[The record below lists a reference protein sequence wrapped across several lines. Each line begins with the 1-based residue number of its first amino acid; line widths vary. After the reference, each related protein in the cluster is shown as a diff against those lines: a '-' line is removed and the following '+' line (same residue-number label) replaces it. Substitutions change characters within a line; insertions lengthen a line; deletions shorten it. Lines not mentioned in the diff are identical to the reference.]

1 MYQISQFSKISGLTV
16 KALRYYDEQ
25 GMLRPSY
32 RDDDT
37 LYRYYDETNLKK
49 AQLIRLLRSL
59 DFSISEIKEVLE
71 MVNNE
76 ADLTYILQEKI
87 ANINKNILKEKELI
101 QKINGLSIPCVTKT
115 ESQTYQITLEE
126 IPAALVASI
135 RFTGKYSEIGEH
147 IPLLYKAVQEHVNG
161 AVINCYYDEECM
173 EQADMELCLPTKKQ
187 VPANTVNCRYLPA
200 IKAVCT
206 THHGSHEML
215 HSAYKALFNYV
226 NEHGIAVITP
236 FREIYVKGPG
246 MIFKGNPKNYVTKI
260 LFPYK
265 IL

>member
-25 GMLRPSY
+25 GMLKPSY
-32 RDDDT
+32 RDKNT
-37 LYRYYDETNLKK
+37 LYRYYNENDLKK

-59 DFSISEIKEVLE
+59 DFSILEIKEVLE

-76 ADLTYILQEKI
+76 TDLTYILQEKI
-87 ANINKNILKEKELI
+87 ANIKENILREKELI
-101 QKINGLSIPCVTKT
+101 KKINGYLSPDVKKT

-126 IPAALVASI
+126 IPTTLVASI
-135 RFTGKYSEIGEH
+135 RFIGEYSEIGEH
-147 IPLLYKAVQEHVNG
+147 IPFLYKAVQENVNG
-161 AVINCYYDEECM
+161 AVINCYYNEECM
-173 EQADMELCLPTKKQ
+173 EQADMELCLPTKKK
-187 VPANTVNCRYLPA
+187 VTTNTVNCKYLPA

-206 THHGSHEML
+206 THYGSHEML
-215 HSAYKALFNYV
+215 HFAYKALFHYV
-226 NEHGIAVITP
+226 NEHGIAIITP
-236 FREIYVKGPG
+236 FREIYVKSPG
-246 MIFKGNPKNYVTKI
+246 MVFKGNPQNYVTKI

>member
-25 GMLRPSY
+25 GILKPSY
-32 RDDDT
+32 RDKNT
-37 LYRYYDETNLKK
+37 LYRYYDENNLKK

-59 DFSISEIKEVLE
+59 DFSISEMREALE

-76 ADLTYILQEKI
+76 TDFTYILQEKI
-87 ANINKNILKEKELI
+87 AAINENILREKELI
-101 QKINGLSIPCVTKT
+101 KKINGYLSPDAAKIT
-115 ESQTYQITLEE
+115 SQTYEITLEE
-126 IPAALVASI
+126 IPTILAASI
-135 RFTGKYSEIGEH
+135 QFTGKYSEIGEH
-147 IPLLYKAVQEHVNG
+147 IPFLYKAVQENVNG

-173 EQADMELCLPTKKQ
+173 EQADMELFLPVKKQ
-187 VPANTVNCRYLPA
+187 VSANTVNCRYLPA
-200 IKAVCT
+200 VKAVCT
-206 THHGSHEML
+206 THYGSHEML
-215 HSAYKALFNYV
+215 HFAYKALFHYV
-226 NEHGIAVITP
+226 NEHGISVITP

-246 MIFKGNPKNYVTKI
+246 MVFKGNPQNYVTKI